1 MTFPAGSTRQS
12 VEIPII
18 NNDTVFELDETFS
31 LEISVPEA
39 TVRAGVIDGCD
50 PFTPRRTVKIT
61 DNDRKLHI

>member
-12 VEIPII
+12 VDIPII
-18 NNDTVFELDETFS
+18 NDTVLELDETFS

-50 PFTPRRTVKIT
+50 PFTPRRTVEIT